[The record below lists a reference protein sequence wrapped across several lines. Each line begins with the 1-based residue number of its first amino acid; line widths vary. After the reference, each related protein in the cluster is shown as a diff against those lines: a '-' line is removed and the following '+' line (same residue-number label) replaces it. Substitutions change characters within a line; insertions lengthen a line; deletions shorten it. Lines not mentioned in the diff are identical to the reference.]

1 MRSALADF
9 DFANL
14 LKKAKV
20 SREITPAGYKAAALA
35 MPVAHLT
42 FADFYRLAADYAA
55 TFPSDATPPAD
66 TAAKLF
72 AGLLHE
78 LRFRHAM
85 LNLSI

>member
-1 MRSALADF
+1 
-9 DFANL
+9 
-14 LKKAKV
+14 
-20 SREITPAGYKAAALA
+20 

-42 FADFYRLAADYAA
+42 FADFYRLTADYAA
-55 TFPSDATPPAD
+55 ALSADSTPAAD

-78 LRFRHAM
+78 LSFRHTM